1 MMAAGDNDTQITE
14 LENKPTVAELE
25 RKLLS
30 SGLYESARTMGVSPA
45 RLDQIRCRYDIDLV
59 PDRPIYVE
67 PQPRTLD
74 NWLGERGLSWTWIA
88 FFMGPFYFFMSRSY
102 FPAFGFLFVVAFVEW
117 LIPYELT
124 KMTSILQFVL
134 GIACAIAARPLAE
147 SRLRSREKDLRERLE
162 GLGYTGALLEMEL
175 RDRERGGTWLSVF
188 VTFGLLALYF
198 VTFLTYIYI
207 FDSLS
212 VVF

>member
-1 MMAAGDNDTQITE
+1 MVAGNNGTQITE
-14 LENKPTVAELE
+14 LENEITVAELE
-25 RKLLS
+25 RKLLLD
-30 SGLYESARTMGVSPA
+30 GLYASAGRIGVSPA

-59 PDRPIYVE
+59 PDRPIYAV

-102 FPAFGFLFVVAFVEW
+102 LPAFGFLFVVAFVEW
-117 LIPYELT
+117 LIPSELT
-124 KMTSILQFVL
+124 KMTSIFQFVI
-134 GIACAIAARPLAE
+134 GMASAIAAKPLAE
-147 SRLRSREKDLRERLE
+147 PNLRSRENDLRERLE

-175 RDRERGGTWLSVF
+175 RDRERGGTWTSVF
-188 VTFGLLALYF
+188 VTFGLLTLYF
-198 VTFLTYIYI
+198 VVFLIYTYI